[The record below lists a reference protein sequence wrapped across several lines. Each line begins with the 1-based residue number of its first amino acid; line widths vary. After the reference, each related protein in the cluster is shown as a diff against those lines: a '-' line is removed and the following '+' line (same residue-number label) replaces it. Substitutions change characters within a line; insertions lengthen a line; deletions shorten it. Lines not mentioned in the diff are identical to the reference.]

1 MTRQTPR
8 LLLATSGSAAS
19 RHATAIAADLAST
32 FDAELT
38 ILHVIAPSAYRLARL
53 GPILP
58 ISTRLDDPLSNVV
71 LRDARRVAW
80 TRGANPKPM
89 LIAGDAARVIVAV
102 AVDLGVDLLVIGS
115 QRRLAPAA
123 LVAKTRSWVHAHASC
138 PVLPITAD
146 RPALSGRGREP
157 ILAT

>member
-1 MTRQTPR
+1 MTPQTPR

-19 RHATAIAADLAST
+19 RHATAIAADLASA

-38 ILHVIAPSAYRLARL
+38 ILHVVAPSAYRLARL

-58 ISTRLDDPLSNVV
+58 ISRQLDNPLANEV

-80 TRGANPKPM
+80 TRGANPGPR
-89 LIAGDAARVIVAV
+89 LIAGDTARVIVAV
-102 AVDLGVDLLVIGS
+102 AADLGADLLVIGS

-138 PVLPITAD
+138 PVLPITPD
-146 RPALSGRGREP
+146 RPALSRRRVDP
-157 ILAT
+157 VLAT